1 MESYAAIWHYTFV
14 EQSSRDTVYIRA
26 PLVAYNC
33 GSQWEPWTNIHIPPE
48 QFFQFFQ
55 MGLSDLFWL
64 VKEIRYVLAKNPVGC
79 SQPLSVEVQVGLGL
93 YRLAHGSSY
102 VTIGHVF
109 NIKEEDKASGQFVN
123 AIIKE
128 FRFCAVKSV
137 INFFFFSPLIYL
149 CHPSF
154 PSLNNQEDW
163 RKIKESFQRRKGI
176 TCMAGA
182 IDGTNIPIIIPASDN
197 WKFYINRKNW
207 ASIVFQCVVNGDGN
221 FWNVE
226 WSQLI
231 SYSVF
236 IGLNI
241 YLAC

>member
-137 INFFFFSPLIYL
+137 INFFFFFTTDISLP
-149 CHPSF
+149 PQFSF
-154 PSLNNQEDW
+154 PQQSRRLAENQGVFSE
-163 RKIKESFQRRKGI
+163 KER
-176 TCMAGA
+176 
-182 IDGTNIPIIIPASDN
+182 D
-197 WKFYINRKNW
+197 
-207 ASIVFQCVVNGDGN
+207 
-221 FWNVE
+221 
-226 WSQLI
+226 
-231 SYSVF
+231 
-236 IGLNI
+236 
-241 YLAC
+241 YLHGRGY